1 MINLSQS
8 SKKDID
14 VILTNCG
21 WRQTKQRVTLLKT
34 IFDGIHKHFC
44 VNAIEQNLKDNGSF
58 FSYTTLFE
66 NLNTLSDKGY
76 LKRITC
82 DKQYFYDTN
91 TSDHI
96 HVFNEDENQIYDYQ
110 DYKALHEDFP
120 IPACL
125 DLLKEYS
132 LVINLKKKK

>member
-1 MINLSQS
+1 MYNLSDA
-8 SKKDID
+8 SKKEID
-14 VILTNCG
+14 SVLSDCR
-21 WRQTKQRVTLLKT
+21 WRQTRQRVVLLKT
-34 IFDGIHKHFC
+34 IFDGNNKHFS
-44 VNAIEQNLKDNGSF
+44 VNAIEQNLKDQGSF
-58 FSYTTLFE
+58 FSYTTLFD
-66 NLNTLSDKGY
+66 NLNTLASKGY

-96 HVFNEDENQIYDYQ
+96 HVFNEDENQIYDYN
-110 DYKALHEDFP
+110 DYKALHADLP

-125 DLLKEYS
+125 ELLKEYS